1 MAKKKTAR
9 FKTSRSANRPGKPK
23 ISIHLPSWTC
33 DLAAL
38 LGFVLMVSIFFWPVL
53 TGRSFFWEDFL
64 EVFYPIQSYVA
75 GELQAGRFPFWVPYV
90 FGGTPLFAMID
101 SMVLYPPNW
110 ILALFV
116 ENEYLSYVVVEF
128 HAIGH
133 VLLSGTGVYFLCR
146 ELGAQ
151 RPGAFI
157 AGTVALFSGR
167 LIHQMFNVSMLYPY
181 SWAPWCMLFMFRAI
195 ERKSWKAA
203 SIGGILL
210 SLTIFGGHIQ
220 LAMYIFYSIGILFS
234 ILLISKLREANR
246 PFALGTHLVGLY
258 GLMNLIAVG
267 LTAVVLIPTSE
278 LVDYSLRSDF
288 SYGAATTYSFHPR
301 QIITMIMPEF
311 FGKVDPTTMSYW
323 GPKVRE
329 YGRYWETYHYMGIL
343 PLFLT
348 GIALFIRRNKTSLAF
363 GVLAFICYVLAF
375 GSEFPLYRL
384 LFEYLP
390 GFQNFRVPSRT
401 FFIFSL
407 AVAVLAGLG
416 ADTLWLYAKDRTH
429 RHRFKSYLVSISG
442 LFVTG
447 LLMFAVAGETIS
459 QWLAGSPDRAW
470 MAHTAF
476 QQESGRAAILMII
489 SILFLAAWYHTWIH
503 RSILIGIGALLI
515 YVDLYQMGY
524 DFNLSSRQP
533 VPYYATD
540 QIIPFLKERQ
550 KEEGGRAILRREKS
564 LMGPRNVG
572 LLHRVRTFSGYT
584 SPLRLKENMPPAYS
598 WQLMNVR
605 YYNDYITDKFSMINN
620 IGYLKQYK
628 EPMPQAFIVRDFVI
642 AKNREEATTAMTSPT
657 FNYHT
662 MITLTEAPYID
673 ISADSIRSDEM
684 PKVMRND
691 PNKIDIKVSLQ
702 KPGILVLGE
711 VYYPAWVAYV
721 NGARQKVM
729 RANDTMRAVPLPA
742 GMHTIEIRY
751 ESDPFRLGGMIALFT
766 LAVALGAIF
775 LDRRY

>member
-1 MAKKKTAR
+1 MAKKKSAR
-9 FKTSRSANRPGKPK
+9 SKKPRSVNRPGKPK
-23 ISIHLPSWTC
+23 FPIHLPSWTG

-146 ELGAQ
+146 ELGTK

-157 AGTVALFSGR
+157 AGTAALFSGR
-167 LIHQMFNVSMLYPY
+167 LIHQMFNVTMLYPY
-181 SWAPWCMLFMFRAI
+181 SWTPWCVLFMFRAI
-195 ERKSWKAA
+195 ERKSWKSA

-234 ILLISKLREANR
+234 VLLVTKLRESNR
-246 PFALGTHLVGLY
+246 PFALGAHLVGLY

-288 SYGAATTYSFHPR
+288 SYEAATTYSFHPR
-301 QIITMIMPEF
+301 QIITMIIPDF

-323 GPKVRE
+323 GPKAGD
-329 YGRYWETYHYMGIL
+329 YGRYWETYHYVGIL
-343 PLFLT
+343 PLFMA
-348 GIALFIRRNKTSLAF
+348 GIALFIRRNKTTLAF
-363 GVLAFICYVLAF
+363 GVLAFICYILAF

-384 LFEYLP
+384 MVDYLP
-390 GFQNFRVPSRT
+390 GFQNFRAPSRT

-407 AVAVLAGLG
+407 SVAVLTGLG
-416 ADTLWLYAKDRTH
+416 ADTLWHYAKDRTH
-429 RHRFKSYLVSISG
+429 RQRFKSYLVGISG
-442 LFVTG
+442 LFIAG
-447 LLMFAVAGETIS
+447 LLMFVIAGESIS
-459 QWLAGSPDRAW
+459 QWLAGSPDRSW
-470 MAHTAF
+470 MAQTAL
-476 QQESGRAAILMII
+476 QQGFGRVAILVII
-489 SILFLAAWYHTWIH
+489 SILFLTAWYCILIQ

-515 YVDLYQMGY
+515 YVDLYQVGY
-524 DFNLSSRQP
+524 DFNLSGIHP
-533 VPYYATD
+533 APYFATD

-550 KEEGGRAILRREKS
+550 EEEGGRAILRREKS

-572 LLHRVRTFSGYT
+572 LLHRVRTFSGYV
-584 SPLRLKENMPPAYS
+584 SPLRLKDNMPPAHS

-605 YYNDYITDKFSMINN
+605 YYNDFVTDKLRMINDF
-620 IGYLKQYK
+620 GYLKRYT
-628 EPMPQAFIVRDFVI
+628 EAMPQAFIVRNYVI
-642 AKNREEATTAMTSPT
+642 AKNRDEVTVAMTSPT
-657 FNYHT
+657 FDYRT
-662 MITLTEAPYID
+662 MITLTEEPYID
-673 ISADSIRSDEM
+673 ISADSVRTDEM
-684 PKVMRND
+684 PEVIRYD
-691 PNKIDIKVSLQ
+691 PNEIDIKVTLQ

-721 NGARQKVM
+721 NGARQDIM

-751 ESDPFRLGGMIALFT
+751 ESDTFRLGGMIALFT
-766 LAVALGAIF
+766 LAVALGVIF
-775 LDRRY
+775 LDRRK